1 MQNTYVYIVDNN
13 LYINLT
19 NRCSN
24 RCEFCVRYYDK
35 PIYGDLWI
43 KNEPTAEDVL
53 DILKKDYNI
62 ADYNEVVFCG
72 FGEPTYRF
80 DAIEKICEYVHAQ
93 GGKTRINTNG
103 QANEILGEDITER
116 ISKCID
122 TINISLNATDADKYD
137 AICHSDYGKRAF
149 DIMLDFAKKCV
160 AHGGNVVLSVVDCI
174 GKEEIEK
181 ARVIAQNIGAK
192 LRVRELIED

>member
-1 MQNTYVYIVDNN
+1 MQNTYVYKVDDN

-35 PIYGDLWI
+35 PVYGDLWI
-43 KNEPTAEDVL
+43 GHEPTAQEVI
-53 DILKKDYNI
+53 DILDKCYNLSDYREI
-62 ADYNEVVFCG
+62 VFCG

-80 DAIEKICEYVHAQ
+80 DAIEKISEYIHSKGAR
-93 GGKTRINTNG
+93 TRINTNG

-116 ISKCID
+116 IVKCID
-122 TINISLNATDADKYD
+122 TINVSLNATDAEKYD
-137 AICHSDYGKRAF
+137 KICHSQYGLRAV

-160 AHGGNVVLSVVDCI
+160 EHGGNVVLSIVDCV
-174 GKEEIEK
+174 GEEEIAKAKKIAEK
-181 ARVIAQNIGAK
+181 IGAK
-192 LRVRELIED
+192 LRVRELL

>member
-1 MQNTYVYIVDNN
+1 MQNTYVYQVDNN

-43 KNEPTAEDVL
+43 HDEPTAEEVIN
-53 DILKKDYNI
+53 ILKEKYNLKDYHEI
-62 ADYNEVVFCG
+62 VFCG

-80 DAIEKICEYVHAQ
+80 DAIEKICEYVHSQ
-93 GGKTRINTNG
+93 GVKTRINTNG
-103 QANEILGEDITER
+103 QANEILGEDITAR

-122 TINISLNATDADKYD
+122 TINVSLNATDKEKYD
-137 AICHSDYGKRAF
+137 KICHSQYGMRAF

-160 AHGGNVVLSVVDCI
+160 EHGGNVVLSVVDCI
-174 GKEEIEK
+174 GKKEIEK
-181 ARVIAQNIGAK
+181 AKKIAENIGAK
-192 LRVRELIED
+192 LRVRELL

>member
-1 MQNTYVYIVDNN
+1 MQNTYVYKVDDN

-35 PIYGDLWI
+35 PVYGDLWI
-43 KNEPTAEDVL
+43 GHEPTAQEVI
-53 DILKKDYNI
+53 DILDKCYNL
-62 ADYNEVVFCG
+62 ADYREIVFCG

-80 DAIEKICEYVHAQ
+80 DAIEKISEYIHSKGAR
-93 GGKTRINTNG
+93 TRINTNG

-116 ISKCID
+116 IVKCID
-122 TINISLNATDADKYD
+122 TINVSLNATDAEKYD
-137 AICHSDYGKRAF
+137 KICHSQYGLRAF

-160 AHGGNVVLSVVDCI
+160 EHGGNVVLSIVDCV
-174 GKEEIEK
+174 GEEEIAKAKKIAEK
-181 ARVIAQNIGAK
+181 IGAK
-192 LRVRELIED
+192 LRVRELL

>member
-43 KNEPTAEDVL
+43 KDEPTAEEVL

-103 QANEILGEDITER
+103 QANEILGEDITKR

>member
-43 KNEPTAEDVL
+43 KDEPTAEDVL

>member
-1 MQNTYVYIVDNN
+1 MQNTYVYKVDDN

-35 PIYGDLWI
+35 PVYGDLWI
-43 KNEPTAEDVL
+43 GHEPTAQEVI
-53 DILKKDYNI
+53 DILDKCYNLSDYREI
-62 ADYNEVVFCG
+62 VFCG

-80 DAIEKICEYVHAQ
+80 DAIEKISEYIHSKGA
-93 GGKTRINTNG
+93 KTRINTNG

-116 ISKCID
+116 IVKCID
-122 TINISLNATDADKYD
+122 TINVSLNATDAEKYD
-137 AICHSDYGKRAF
+137 KICHSQYGLRAF

-160 AHGGNVVLSVVDCI
+160 EHGGNVVLSIVDCV
-174 GKEEIEK
+174 GEEEIAKAGKIAEK
-181 ARVIAQNIGAK
+181 IGAK
-192 LRVRELIED
+192 LRVRELL

>member
-1 MQNTYVYIVDNN
+1 MQNTYVYKVDDN

-35 PIYGDLWI
+35 PVYGDLWI
-43 KNEPTAEDVL
+43 GHEPTAQEVI
-53 DILKKDYNI
+53 DILDKCYNL
-62 ADYNEVVFCG
+62 ADYREIVFCG

-80 DAIEKICEYVHAQ
+80 DAIEKISEYIHSKGA
-93 GGKTRINTNG
+93 KTRINTNG

-116 ISKCID
+116 IVKCID
-122 TINISLNATDADKYD
+122 TINVSLNATDAEKYD
-137 AICHSDYGKRAF
+137 KICHSQYGLRAF

-160 AHGGNVVLSVVDCI
+160 EHGGNVVLSIVDCV
-174 GKEEIEK
+174 GEEEIAKAKKIAEK
-181 ARVIAQNIGAK
+181 IGAK
-192 LRVRELIED
+192 LRVRELL

>member
-1 MQNTYVYIVDNN
+1 MQNTYVYKVDDN

-35 PIYGDLWI
+35 PVYGDLWI
-43 KNEPTAEDVL
+43 GHEPTAQEVI
-53 DILKKDYNI
+53 DILDKCYNL
-62 ADYNEVVFCG
+62 ADYREIVFCG

-80 DAIEKICEYVHAQ
+80 DAIEKISEYIHSKGA
-93 GGKTRINTNG
+93 KTRINTNG

-116 ISKCID
+116 IVKCID
-122 TINISLNATDADKYD
+122 TINVSLNATDAEKYD
-137 AICHSDYGKRAF
+137 KICHSQFGLRAF

-160 AHGGNVVLSVVDCI
+160 EHGGNVVLSIVDCV
-174 GKEEIEK
+174 GEEEIAKAGKIAEK
-181 ARVIAQNIGAK
+181 IGAK
-192 LRVRELIED
+192 LRVRELL